1 MYLFKG
7 MNMMEEKKEAIKK
20 ELLKSFLKG
29 NKGLFVLNIA
39 LNNFS
44 YLSYVL
50 FSVVIALIIDF
61 AVAGNATGVLWGG
74 IAWAAMS
81 ALEAIL
87 GIIRS
92 RIHPVFLRRALS
104 QYRAVAFSNLLTKGI
119 GSFAQE
125 GASQYISALTNDTNT
140 IETTY
145 LDKVFLT
152 IAEVLSCVVAVGIL
166 FYQNALLAIMAIVA
180 AFIPLMVT
188 LKTGDTLAQK
198 QHEASNQFDTFVAQV
213 SDLLSGF
220 PLIKSFSIEK
230 ESQGLFDTSNNKLEE
245 VKQSRTQTEKLIM
258 VMSSVTMG
266 LSQMFVMV
274 LGAYLCAVGNGVTP
288 GGILMAAQLMTWIS
302 SPAQDVPP
310 VIAARKSVRELVDKL
325 AEALASHA
333 EKDGVRE
340 LPSGLKKG
348 IAFKHVGFSYDA
360 NVPVLSDVS
369 VELPAG
375 SCTALVGASGS
386 GKSTMLSLLMGSHDA
401 YTGEIRYDNIELKD
415 VQKKSLYTN
424 ISLVRQDTFLFDAT
438 LRDNITMFGTYSDE
452 ELKSA
457 VDQAGLTQFVAAHGY
472 AYACGSGGCNLSG
485 GERQRV
491 CIARSLL
498 RGAEVLLLD
507 EATSALDQ
515 VTADK
520 ITHSVLDLTG
530 TTRVVVTHRLDAAQ
544 LKQFDGIV
552 VLRDGSICEKGT
564 FDELM
569 ARDGYFKALYTVGQ

>member
-1 MYLFKG
+1 
-7 MNMMEEKKEAIKK
+7 MMEEKKEAIKK

-39 LNNFS
+39 LNSFS

-74 IAWAAMS
+74 IAWAAMCV
-81 ALEAIL
+81 LEAIL

-92 RIHPVFLRRALS
+92 RIHPAFLRRALS

-180 AFIPLMVT
+180 AFIPLIVT

-310 VIAARKSVRELVDKL
+310 VI
-325 AEALASHA
+325 
-333 EKDGVRE
+333 
-340 LPSGLKKG
+340 G
-348 IAFKHVGFSYDA
+348 I
-360 NVPVLSDVS
+360 L
-369 VELPAG
+369 
-375 SCTALVGASGS
+375 
-386 GKSTMLSLLMGSHDA
+386 
-401 YTGEIRYDNIELKD
+401 
-415 VQKKSLYTN
+415 
-424 ISLVRQDTFLFDAT
+424 
-438 LRDNITMFGTYSDE
+438 
-452 ELKSA
+452 
-457 VDQAGLTQFVAAHGY
+457 
-472 AYACGSGGCNLSG
+472 
-485 GERQRV
+485 
-491 CIARSLL
+491 
-498 RGAEVLLLD
+498 
-507 EATSALDQ
+507 
-515 VTADK
+515 
-520 ITHSVLDLTG
+520 
-530 TTRVVVTHRLDAAQ
+530 
-544 LKQFDGIV
+544 
-552 VLRDGSICEKGT
+552 
-564 FDELM
+564 
-569 ARDGYFKALYTVGQ
+569 

>member
-1 MYLFKG
+1 
-7 MNMMEEKKEAIKK
+7 MEEKKEAIKK

-39 LNNFS
+39 LNSFS

-61 AVAGNATGVLWGG
+61 AVAGNAMGVLRGG
-74 IAWAAMS
+74 IAWAAMCV
-81 ALEAIL
+81 LEAIL

-92 RIHPVFLRRALS
+92 RIHPAFLRRALS
-104 QYRAVAFSNLLTKGI
+104 QYRAIAFSNLLTKGI

-125 GASQYISALTNDTNT
+125 GVSQYISALTNDTNT

-230 ESQGLFDTSNNKLEE
+230 ESQGLFDTSNTKLEE

-274 LGAYLCAVGNGVTP
+274 LGAYLCATGNGVTP

-310 VIAARKSVRELVDKL
+310 VIAAR
-325 AEALASHA
+325 
-333 EKDGVRE
+333 
-340 LPSGLKKG
+340 